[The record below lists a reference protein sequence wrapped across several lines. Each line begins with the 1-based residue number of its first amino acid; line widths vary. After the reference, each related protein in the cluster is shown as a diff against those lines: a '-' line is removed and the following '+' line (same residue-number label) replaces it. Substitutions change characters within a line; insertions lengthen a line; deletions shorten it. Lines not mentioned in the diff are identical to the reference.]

1 MEEFKI
7 FVTFHGAINESCYS
21 ELSPEEFSHFVFV
34 AVNEKRPKTYPQDP
48 KYKIIKEWE
57 LPIYDTELQRKG
69 YNENSVIY
77 HVYINKLYG
86 DSTRVGFC
94 QYDMHFQ
101 RGSIDYVKRT
111 MTPTSIH
118 PMVMCGWNVCEG
130 TFSKNNEI
138 DNFYELVSSMNE
150 FFPNA
155 KFSKEGGFPLAN
167 AFILPVNV
175 LNTIMPW
182 IIKITPKVYA
192 DCQRCEPA
200 DWRRPGVYLEHAMG
214 IVLSSLY
221 NEFRPWPGVTHPITH
236 GTMHEIHDKSSYIQ
250 VI

>member
-1 MEEFKI
+1 MTDFKI

-34 AVNEKRPKTYPQDP
+34 AVNEKRPKTYPEDP

-57 LPIYDTELQRKG
+57 LPIYDPELQRKG
-69 YNENSVIY
+69 YNENSVLY

-86 DSTRVGFC
+86 DATHVGFC
-94 QYDMHFQ
+94 QYDMHFN

-118 PMVMCGWNVCEG
+118 PMIMCGWNVYEG
-130 TFSKNNEI
+130 NFPNGEVNNM
-138 DNFYELVSSMNE
+138 YELASLLKE
-150 FFPNA
+150 DFPHA
-155 KFSKEGGFPLAN
+155 DFSTTKRFPLTN
-167 AFILPVNV
+167 TFVLPVNV

-182 IIKITPKVYA
+182 IIKITPKVYVDSLRA
-192 DCQRCEPA
+192 VPT
-200 DWRRPGVYLEHAMG
+200 DWRRPAGYLEHAMG
-214 IVLSSLY
+214 IIISSLY
-221 NEFRPWPGVTHPITH
+221 HEFYQWPGVTHPITH